1 MVDIKALKPP
11 PKVKYLVTHPGP
23 NRALR
28 RRIAALRH
36 IQRKRL
42 ATWRRELIRAGV
54 DPDQVLLRR
63 EIKAQLKM
71 LFRRYNRSA
80 SSLDARLRGE
90 ADQMLDAIVQMRE
103 KHFGEI

>member
-1 MVDIKALKPP
+1 MVDIKTLKPP

-63 EIKAQLKM
+63 AIKAQLKEQIEQ
-71 LFRRYNRSA
+71 RQ
-80 SSLDARLRGE
+80 RGS
-90 ADQMLDAIVQMRE
+90 
-103 KHFGEI
+103 KHDSGR